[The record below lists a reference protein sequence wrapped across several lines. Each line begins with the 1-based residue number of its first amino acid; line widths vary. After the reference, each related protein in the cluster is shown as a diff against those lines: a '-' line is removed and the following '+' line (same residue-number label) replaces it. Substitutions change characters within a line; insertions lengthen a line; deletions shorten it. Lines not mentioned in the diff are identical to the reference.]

1 LPRVSALGKVL
12 SVHQFLYERSDGRV
26 GHRMLGAPTLLL
38 RTTGRRSGAQRTNGL
53 VYLADGSDYVVVAS
67 KGGDDKPPAW
77 LLNLT
82 AQPSVEVQ
90 VGRQRHAATARVL
103 QAGEDG
109 YERLWRLVNENNGGR
124 YDGYQAKT
132 DRPIPLVILT
142 PN

>member
-1 LPRVSALGKVL
+1 M
-12 SVHQFLYERSDGRV
+12 HQFLYERSDGRV
-26 GHRMLGAPTLLL
+26 GHRMLGTPTLLL
-38 RTTGRRSGAQRTNGL
+38 RTTGRRSGAQRTNAL
-53 VYLADGSDYVVVAS
+53 VYLADDSDYVVVAS

-90 VGRQRHAATARVL
+90 VGRQHRAAAARVV
-103 QAGEDG
+103 QAGEEG